1 MSNYSTANGNNSDG
15 IEFRTM
21 FLLSFA
27 HITRENSEGNIGQE
41 STRNGLWPVRFVDE
55 NQMAVYVSECGT
67 DDENLPEHL
76 KRIFD
81 YAREKG
87 VVELMFDSDVEPSDL
102 FDYGGDANGFLD
114 PQNPEHRAVQ
124 GNQPKG

>member
-1 MSNYSTANGNNSDG
+1 MDNYSTANGNNSDG
-15 IEFRTM
+15 IEFRTI
-21 FLLSFA
+21 FILSFA
-27 HITRENSEGNIGQE
+27 HITEENSQGNLGQE
-41 STRNGLWPVRFVDE
+41 TPFDNLWPVRFVGHS
-55 NQMAVYVSECGT
+55 QMGVYVSEDGT
-67 DDENLPEHL
+67 NDENLPDHL

-87 VVELMFDSDVEPSDL
+87 VRELMFDSDVEPSDL